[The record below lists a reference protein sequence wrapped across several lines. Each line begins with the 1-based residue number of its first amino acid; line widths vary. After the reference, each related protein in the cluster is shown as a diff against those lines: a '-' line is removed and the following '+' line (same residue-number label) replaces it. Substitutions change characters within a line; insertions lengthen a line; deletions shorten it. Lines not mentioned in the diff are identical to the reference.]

1 MRVICVAGARPNF
14 VKVAP
19 LWRAMAANARFEPYF
34 VHTGQHYDDKMSQVF
49 LEQLGLPKPNAML
62 GVGSGSHAEQTAALL
77 TRFEQVLKQ
86 IQPHAVIVVGDVN
99 STMACALAAAK
110 FRLRDEFSWTLQA
123 APRSRPLVAHVEAGL
138 RSGDSDMPEEIN
150 RRITDAIADLLFTT
164 EASADQNLAREGV
177 AAERV
182 FFVGNVMIDSLLTV
196 AAAPGGDQIASQ
208 LGLAARKF
216 AVVTLHRP
224 SNVDDPVRLA
234 ALLQTISGA
243 LGGLPAV
250 FPAHPRTRAAL
261 VEISR
266 HTPLPAWHIVD
277 PLGYVEFVGLLGNA
291 AVVCTDSGG
300 VQEEATMLAT
310 PCVTLRDTTERPI
323 TITHGT
329 NRLAGTELGSIAE
342 MIRETLAEPL
352 LAIAA
357 PPLWDGQT
365 APRIIKVL
373 ADLIS
378 A

>member
-1 MRVICVAGARPNF
+1 
-14 VKVAP
+14 
-19 LWRAMAANARFEPYF
+19 
-34 VHTGQHYDDKMSQVF
+34 
-49 LEQLGLPKPNAML
+49 ML
-62 GVGSGSHAEQTAALL
+62 GVGSGTHAEQTAALL
-77 TRFEQVLKQ
+77 TRFELVLEQ
-86 IQPHAVIVVGDVN
+86 IQPHVVIVVGDVN

-110 FRLRDEFSWTLQA
+110 FRLRNEFSWTLQA
-123 APRSRPLVAHVEAGL
+123 RPRSRPIVAHVEAGL
-138 RSGDSDMPEEIN
+138 RSGDHDMPEEIN
-150 RRITDAIADLLFTT
+150 RRVTDAIADLMFTT
-164 EASADQNLAREGV
+164 EASADQHLAREGV

-182 FFVGNVMIDSLLTV
+182 FFVGNVMIDSLLAV
-196 AAAPGGDQIASQ
+196 SAAPGDHIASQ
-208 LGLAARKF
+208 LGLASRQY

-261 VEISR
+261 AEISR
-266 HTPLPAWHIVD
+266 HTPLPAWHIID
-277 PLGYVEFVGLLGNA
+277 PLGYAEFVGLLGNA

-300 VQEEATMLAT
+300 VQEEATILAT

-329 NRLAGTELGSIAE
+329 NRLAGTQLGPIAE
-342 MIRETLAEPL
+342 MIRATLAAPL
-352 LAIAA
+352 VVVAP
-357 PPLWDGQT
+357 PPLWDGQA
-365 APRIIKVL
+365 APRIIHVL